1 MTGRLDANS
10 NGSGSESNMALSRF
24 VTRGSFTAIWWT
36 AFLLAAAFMLMAA
49 AACSEPSRRSS
60 GEGDNGATVAPT
72 PTSGSA
78 TQEPEPTA
86 TRRPTVSSSSGGTT
100 PVEGGTLSRLWSD
113 PPTLDP
119 HLTTDAT
126 SATIIIEVFG
136 GLVTIAPDLNI
147 IPDLAERWDVTN
159 DGTVYT
165 FHLREDATFHS
176 GKPVTAQDFKWSIER
191 VANPLTAAP
200 VADQYLG
207 DIVGFNERLNGD
219 ADEVSGVRVIDEH
232 TLEITIDSPKSYF
245 LAKLTYP
252 AAFVLDRENVETG
265 RRWFREP
272 NGTGP
277 FVLESY
283 VPGEELVLAKHPDY
297 HLGAAHLDSVRFIL
311 SGGTSMLMYEN
322 GEIHL
327 TGVGIADLDRVLDPS
342 DPLNP
347 QLVEAPPSFSTNYIG
362 MNVNEPPFDDPR
374 VRQALNLAIDKDSI
388 AHTVMA
394 GLVIPAKGIL
404 PPGFPGFSESVQG
417 YGYDPERA
425 QRLLAESK
433 YGPQL
438 ENFDKPIILTTAGSF
453 GANLTLDMEV
463 ILEMWRTNLGIEVE
477 VLQTEFAT
485 YLQDLVKRRFEMFEI
500 GWIADY
506 PDPENF
512 LDLLFHS
519 ESSNNHTSYSNPEV
533 DKLLEEARV
542 EPDQARRFQLYSQV
556 EQMILDDAPWIP
568 LWNSGEQY
576 VLIKSNVKG
585 YRLTQLIIPKLR
597 FVYFTE

>member
-1 MTGRLDANS
+1 MGWK
-10 NGSGSESNMALSRF
+10 G
-24 VTRGSFTAIWWT
+24 
-36 AFLLAAAFMLMAA
+36 FLLVAALVLMAA
-49 AACSEPSRRSS
+49 ACAEPARRSS
-60 GEGDNGATVAPT
+60 EGGNGATLEPT
-72 PTSGSA
+72 QTSRSA
-78 TQEPEPTA
+78 TQAPPPTSTRQPTA
-86 TRRPTVSSSSGGTT
+86 AASAGGS
-100 PVEGGTLSRLWSD
+100 VRKDGGTLTRLWSD

-136 GLVTIAPDLNI
+136 GLVTIGTNLDI
-147 IPDLAERWDVTN
+147 VPDLAERWDVGG
-159 DGTVYT
+159 DGKVYT
-165 FHLREDATFHS
+165 FHLRQDAVFHD

-207 DIVGFNERLNGD
+207 DIVGFRERLNGD
-219 ADEVSGVRVIDEH
+219 AEEVTGVSVIDEH
-232 TLEITIDSPKSYF
+232 TVEITIDAAKSYF

-277 FVLESY
+277 FVLENY
-283 VPGEELVLAKHPDY
+283 VPGEELVLARHPDY

-322 GEIHL
+322 GEIQL

-342 DPLNP
+342 DPLNS
-347 QLVEAPPSFSTNYIG
+347 QLVQAPPSFSANYIG
-362 MNVNEPPFDDPR
+362 MNVNEPPFDDPK
-374 VRQALNLAIDKDSI
+374 VRQALNLAIDKNAI
-388 AHTVMA
+388 AQNVMA

-404 PPGFPGFSESVQG
+404 PPGFPGFSASVQG
-417 YGYDPERA
+417 YDYDPERA
-425 QRLLAESK
+425 RRLLAESK

-463 ILEMWRTNLGIEVE
+463 ILEMWRTNLGVEVE

-485 YLQDLVKRRFEMFEI
+485 YLQDLVKRRFEMFQI
-500 GWIADY
+500 GWVADY

-519 ESSNNHTSYSNPEV
+519 ESANNHTAYSNPEV
-533 DKLLEEARV
+533 DRLLEEARV
-542 EPDQARRFQLYSQV
+542 EPDEAHRFRLYSQV

-576 VLIKSNVKG
+576 VLIKPNVKD

>member
-1 MTGRLDANS
+1 MGWK
-10 NGSGSESNMALSRF
+10 G
-24 VTRGSFTAIWWT
+24 
-36 AFLLAAAFMLMAA
+36 FLLVAALVLMAA
-49 AACSEPSRRSS
+49 ACAEPARRSS
-60 GEGDNGATVAPT
+60 EGENGATLEPT
-72 PTSGSA
+72 QTSRSA
-78 TQEPEPTA
+78 TQAPPPTSTRQPTA
-86 TRRPTVSSSSGGTT
+86 AASAGGS
-100 PVEGGTLSRLWSD
+100 VRKDGGTLTRLWSD

-136 GLVTIAPDLNI
+136 GLVTIGTNLDI
-147 IPDLAERWDVTN
+147 VPDLAERWDVGG
-159 DGTVYT
+159 DGKVYT
-165 FHLREDATFHS
+165 FHLRQDAVFHD

-207 DIVGFNERLNGD
+207 DIVGFRERLNGD
-219 ADEVSGVRVIDEH
+219 AEEVTGVRIIDEH
-232 TLEITIDSPKSYF
+232 TVEITIDAAKSYF

-277 FVLESY
+277 FVLENY
-283 VPGEELVLAKHPDY
+283 VPGEELVLARHPDY

-322 GEIHL
+322 GEIQL

-342 DPLNP
+342 DPLNS
-347 QLVEAPPSFSTNYIG
+347 QLVQAPPSFSANYIG
-362 MNVNEPPFDDPR
+362 MNVNEPPFDDPK
-374 VRQALNLAIDKDSI
+374 VRQALNLAIDKNAI
-388 AHTVMA
+388 AQNVMA

-404 PPGFPGFSESVQG
+404 PPGFPGFSASVQG
-417 YGYDPERA
+417 YDYDPERA
-425 QRLLAESK
+425 RRLLAESK

-463 ILEMWRTNLGIEVE
+463 ILEMWRTNLGVEVE

-485 YLQDLVKRRFEMFEI
+485 YLQDLVKRRFEMFSI
-500 GWIADY
+500 GWVADY

-519 ESSNNHTSYSNPEV
+519 ESANNHTAYSNPEV
-533 DKLLEEARV
+533 DRLLEEARV
-542 EPDQARRFQLYSQV
+542 EPDEARRFRLYSQV

-576 VLIKSNVKG
+576 VLIKPNVKD